1 MRDLS
6 LILIKEAASTVHLF
20 RKSFIM
26 IGSPL
31 YNFCKTEVESSFA
44 NEQKT
49 FGDLLYFR
57 LNKNILVKTLTLKTI
72 FFGEICEGEDNVFFN
87 HLFIKILY
95 SFYEC
100 KMK

>member
-6 LILIKEAASTVHLF
+6 SILIKEAASTVHLF
-20 RKSFIM
+20 QKRFIM

-44 NEQKT
+44 SEQKLLTT
-49 FGDLLYFR
+49 FCILDK
-57 LNKNILVKTLTLKTI
+57 NQNILVKTLTLKTI
-72 FFGEICEGEDNVFFN
+72 SFGEICEGEDNVFFN

-95 SFYEC
+95 
-100 KMK
+100 